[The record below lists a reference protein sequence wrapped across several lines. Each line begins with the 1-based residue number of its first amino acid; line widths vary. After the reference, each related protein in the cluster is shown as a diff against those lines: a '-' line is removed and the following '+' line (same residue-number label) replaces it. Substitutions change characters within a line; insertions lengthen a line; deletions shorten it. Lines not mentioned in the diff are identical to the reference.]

1 MFTVFHIRNTCKLI
15 DGVLMRIVAKSDWVL
30 QGLWYNQRGPL
41 EYPFFRPFP
50 RLVLGC
56 MNADFCVQGRIFQRF
71 SSSTCFPLHHSRFL
85 WFFRAFAPFLAKIRY
100 DFCWFCQETA
110 DFAIFRQNLAD
121 FFRNFA
127 EFQWFRREWCQDS
140 QISEKSDK
148 LIRKFAEFWCKIAE
162 NLPEKNGSSK
172 SLRW

>member
-1 MFTVFHIRNTCKLI
+1 MWFWESKRTPSKVFFR
-15 DGVLMRIVAKSDWVL
+15 VLSL
-30 QGLWYNQRGPL
+30 YNQRGPL
-41 EYPFFRPFP
+41 EYPLFRRFS

-71 SSSTCFPLHHSRFL
+71 FELYIS
-85 WFFRAFAPFLAKIRY
+85 AFAPLQGSVIFHDLCTIFGKIRY

-110 DFAIFRQNLAD
+110 DFANFRQILAD

-127 EFQWFRREWCQDS
+127 EFQWFRREWSQDC

-148 LIRKFAEFWCKIAE
+148 LIRNFAEFWCKIAE

-172 SLRW
+172 SLRWY